1 MLNRDAVRLDY
12 LLKAFIVY
20 PALFTDSTIQV
31 KTNMS
36 DAIKHECGIALIRL
50 LKPIS
55 YYQHKYGSAFYGFHK
70 LYLLMEKQHNRGQDG
85 AGIASIKLDC
95 KPGTPYIS
103 RERSNATNPI
113 QNIFSEINSKIGKVL
128 DANPSRIN
136 DAEWQKDNI
145 DFCGELYLGH
155 LRYGTFGNNSIHACH
170 PFLRANNWITRNL
183 LLAGNFN
190 LTNTDALFN
199 MLIGIGQHPIQYS
212 DTVTVLEKLSY
223 ELDEENN
230 LLYRKYKKEGYSN
243 REITELIVKKLDII
257 SVLKNACKHWDGGY
271 VMCGL
276 IGHGDAFVVRDP
288 AGIRPAFYYKDD
300 EILMVTSERP
310 PIQTALNVSWDKIK
324 EIPPA
329 HAVIMR
335 KNGDFSVKRYTKSL
349 PQKSC
354 SFERIYF
361 SRGTDRDIYKE
372 RKNLGKRLVPAVLN
386 ALDNDMENSIFSF
399 IPNTAET
406 CFFGMEE
413 ELKAHCNRIKFETMR
428 ENPDLSPE
436 DIEKIVNFTPRF
448 EKIAVKDAKLR
459 TFISSDT
466 SRDHL
471 ATHVYD
477 ITYGIVRP
485 GIDSLVVID
494 DSIVRGTT
502 MRNSIIRILDR
513 TQPKKIIIVSS
524 APQIRY
530 PDCYGIDMARL
541 GKFIAF
547 EAAIELIKDNKMEGL
562 LSEVYE
568 EAKAQLKLPMG
579 DMVNVVKKIYNPFTA
594 DEISVKIGELLTP
607 DSIQAEVQFIYQ
619 TIEDLHAACP
629 NHLGDW
635 YFTGDYPTPGGNKV
649 VNQAYVNF
657 IEGNQERAY

>member
-1 MLNRDAVRLDY
+1 
-12 LLKAFIVY
+12 
-20 PALFTDSTIQV
+20 
-31 KTNMS
+31 MS

-50 LKPIS
+50 LKPLA
-55 YYQHKYGSAFYGFHK
+55 YYQQKYGSAFYGFNK

-85 AGIASIKLDC
+85 AGIASIKFDA

-103 RERSNATNPI
+103 RERSNSQNPI
-113 QNIFSEINSKIGKVL
+113 ADIFATINGKINDTLAK
-128 DANPSRIN
+128 NPDCQN
-136 DAEWQKDNI
+136 DAEWQKENV

-190 LTNTDALFN
+190 LTNIDALFN
-199 MLIGIGQHPIQYS
+199 MLIGIGQHPVKYS
-212 DTVTVLEKLSY
+212 DTVTILEKIGY
-223 ELDEENN
+223 ELDEEND
-230 LLYRKYKKEGYSN
+230 LLYHKYKNEGYSN
-243 REITELIVKKLDII
+243 REIAELIAKKLDIHAM
-257 SVLKNACKHWDGGY
+257 LKNACKYWDGGY

-276 IGHGDAFVVRDP
+276 IGHGDAFVIRDP

-310 PIQTALNVSWDKIK
+310 PIQTALNVPYDKIK

-329 HAVIMR
+329 HALIMR
-335 KNGDFSVKRYTKSL
+335 KNGDFSLKRYTKSL

-413 ELKAHCNRIKFETMR
+413 ELKAHCNRIKLATIN
-428 ENPDLSPE
+428 ENPNLSPE
-436 DIEKIVNFTPRF
+436 DLDKIINFTPRF

-459 TFISSDT
+459 TFISSDVA
-466 SRDHL
+466 RDQL

-477 ITYGIVRP
+477 TTYGIVRP
-485 GIDSLVVID
+485 NIDSLVVID

-502 MRNSIIRILDR
+502 MRNSILRILDR
-513 TQPKKIIIVSS
+513 TQPKKIVVVSS

-547 EAAIELIKDNKMEGL
+547 EAAIELIKDNKMDQL
-562 LSEVYE
+562 LTEVYE
-568 EAKAQLKLPMG
+568 EAQAQLKLPMKE
-579 DMVNVVKKIYNPFTA
+579 MVNVVKKIYAPFTA
-594 DEISVKIGELLTP
+594 EELSRKIGELLTA
-607 DSIQAEVQFIYQ
+607 STIKAEVTFIYQ

-629 NHLGDW
+629 DHTGDW

-649 VNQAYVNF
+649 VNQAYVNY
-657 IEGNQERAY
+657 IEGSSARAY

>member
-1 MLNRDAVRLDY
+1 
-12 LLKAFIVY
+12 
-20 PALFTDSTIQV
+20 
-31 KTNMS
+31 MS

-50 LKPIS
+50 LKPMS
-55 YYQHKYGSAFYGFHK
+55 YYQQKYGTAFYGFNK

-85 AGIASIKLDC
+85 AGIASIKLNT

-103 RERSNATNPI
+103 RERSNADNPI
-113 QNIFSEINSKIGKVL
+113 TDIFSGINEKINTTL
-128 DANPSRIN
+128 SENPEARN
-136 DAEWQKDNI
+136 DAEWQKENI
-145 DFCGELYLGH
+145 DFCGEIYLGH

-199 MLIGIGQHPIQYS
+199 MLIGIGQHPVKYS
-212 DTVTVLEKLSY
+212 DTVTILEKIGY
-223 ELDEENN
+223 ELDEENDV
-230 LLYRKYKKEGYSN
+230 LYHKYKNEGYSN
-243 REITELIVKKLDII
+243 REIAELIAEKIDINSI
-257 SVLKNACKHWDGGY
+257 VKNACKHWDGGY

-276 IGHGDAFVVRDP
+276 IGHGDAFVIRDP
-288 AGIRPAFYYKDD
+288 AGIRPVYYYKDD

-310 PIQTALNVSWDKIK
+310 PIQTALNVPYEKIK

-329 HAVIMR
+329 HVLIMR
-335 KNGDFSVKRYTKSL
+335 KNGDFSVKRYKKSL
-349 PQKSC
+349 PRKSC

-372 RKNLGKRLVPAVLN
+372 RKELGKRLVPAVLN
-386 ALDNDMENSIFSF
+386 ALDHDIENSIFSF

-413 ELKAHCNRIKFETMR
+413 ELKAHCNRIKLDTINQ
-428 ENPDLSPE
+428 NPNLSQEDL
-436 DIEKIVNFTPRF
+436 EKIINFTPRF

-459 TFISSDT
+459 TFISSDA
-466 SRDHL
+466 SRDQL

-477 ITYGIVRP
+477 TTYGVVRP
-485 GIDSLVVID
+485 DIDSLVVID

-502 MRNSIIRILDR
+502 MRNSILRILDR
-513 TQPKKIIIVSS
+513 TKPKKIIVVSS

-547 EAAIELIKDNKMEGL
+547 EATIGLIKDNKMDKL
-562 LSEVYE
+562 LNEVYD
-568 EAKAQLKLPMG
+568 EAKAQLKLPMNE
-579 DMVNVVKKIYNPFTA
+579 MINVVKKIYEPFTA
-594 DEISVKIGELLTP
+594 EEISDKIGELLTA
-607 DSIQAEVQFIYQ
+607 STIKAEVKFIYQ
-619 TIEDLHAACP
+619 KIEDLHASCP
-629 NHLGDW
+629 DHLGDW

-657 IEGNQERAY
+657 IEGDSSRAY

>member
-1 MLNRDAVRLDY
+1 
-12 LLKAFIVY
+12 
-20 PALFTDSTIQV
+20 
-31 KTNMS
+31 MS
-36 DAIKHECGIALIRL
+36 DAIQHECGIALIRL
-50 LKPIS
+50 LKPLS
-55 YYQHKYGSAFYGFHK
+55 YYQQKYGTAFYGFNK

-85 AGIASIKLDC
+85 AGIASIKFDA

-103 RERSNATNPI
+103 RERSNADNPI
-113 QNIFSEINSKIGKVL
+113 TDIFSGINDKLNNTFIK
-128 DANPSRIN
+128 NPEYVT
-136 DAEWQKDNI
+136 DAEWQKANME
-145 DFCGELYLGH
+145 FCGELYLGH
-155 LRYGTFGNNSIHACH
+155 LRYGTFGKNSVHDCH

-199 MLIGIGQHPIQYS
+199 MLIGIGQHPVKYS
-212 DTVTVLEKLSY
+212 DTVTVLEKMGY
-223 ELDEENN
+223 ELDEEND
-230 LLYRKYKKEGYSN
+230 LLYHKYKNEGYSN
-243 REITELIVKKLDII
+243 RQITELIAEKLDIHSI
-257 SVLKNACKHWDGGY
+257 LKNSCKYWDGGY

-276 IGHGDAFVVRDP
+276 IGHGDAFVIRDP
-288 AGIRPAFYYKDD
+288 AGIRPVYYYKDD

-310 PIQTALNVSWDKIK
+310 PIQTALNVPYEEIK

-329 HAVIMR
+329 HGLVIR
-335 KNGDFSVKRYTKSL
+335 KNGDFSVKRYMKSL

-372 RKNLGKRLVPAVLN
+372 RKELGKRLVPAVLE

-413 ELKAHCNRIKFETMR
+413 ELKAHCNRIKLSTIN
-428 ENPDLSPE
+428 ENPNISPE
-436 DIEKIVNFTPRF
+436 DLEKIINFTPRF

-459 TFISSDT
+459 TFISSDA
-466 SRDHL
+466 SRDQL

-477 ITYGIVRP
+477 ITYGVVRP
-485 GIDSLVVID
+485 NIDSLVVID

-502 MRNSIIRILDR
+502 MRNSILRILDR
-513 TQPKKIIIVSS
+513 TKPKKIIVVSS

-541 GKFIAF
+541 SKFIAF
-547 EAAIELIKDNKMEGL
+547 EAVIELIKDNKMENL
-562 LSEVYE
+562 LTEVYE
-568 EAKAQLKLPMG
+568 EAKTQLKLPMK
-579 DMVNVVKKIYNPFTA
+579 DMVNVVKKIYDPFTA
-594 DEISVKIGELLTP
+594 EEISVKIGELLTAET
-607 DSIQAEVQFIYQ
+607 IQAEVKFIYQ
-619 TIEDLHAACP
+619 TIEDLHASCP

-657 IEGNQERAY
+657 IEGNNARAY

>member
-1 MLNRDAVRLDY
+1 
-12 LLKAFIVY
+12 
-20 PALFTDSTIQV
+20 
-31 KTNMS
+31 MS

-50 LKPIS
+50 LKPLG
-55 YYQHKYGSAFYGFHK
+55 YYQQKYGSAFYGFNK

-85 AGIASIKLDC
+85 AGIASIKLDA

-103 RERSNATNPI
+103 RERSNAQNPI
-113 QNIFSEINSKIGKVL
+113 TDIFAAVNDKINDTLAK
-128 DANPSRIN
+128 NPDCQN
-136 DAEWQKDNI
+136 DAEWQKENI

-170 PFLRANNWITRNL
+170 PFLRANNWISRNL

-190 LTNTDALFN
+190 LTNIEALFN
-199 MLIGIGQHPIQYS
+199 MLIGIGQHPVKYS
-212 DTVTVLEKLSY
+212 DTVTILEKIGY
-223 ELDEENN
+223 ELDEEND
-230 LLYRKYKKEGYSN
+230 LLYRKYKHEGYSN
-243 REITELIVKKLDII
+243 REIAELIAKKLDIHAM
-257 SVLKNACKHWDGGY
+257 LKNACKYWDGGY

-276 IGHGDAFVVRDP
+276 IGHGDAFVIRDP

-310 PIQTALNVSWDKIK
+310 PIQTALNVPYDKIK

-329 HAVIMR
+329 HALIMR
-335 KNGDFSVKRYTKSL
+335 KNGDFSLKKYTKTL

-372 RKNLGKRLVPAVLN
+372 RKNLGKRLVPAVLD
-386 ALDNDMENSIFSF
+386 ALDNDIENSIFSF

-413 ELKAHCNRIKFETMR
+413 ELKAHCNRIKLTTIN
-428 ENPDLSPE
+428 ENPNLSPE
-436 DIEKIVNFTPRF
+436 DLSKIINFTPRF

-459 TFISSDT
+459 TFISSDV
-466 SRDHL
+466 SRDQL

-477 ITYGIVRP
+477 TTYGIVRP

-502 MRNSIIRILDR
+502 MRNSILRILDR
-513 TQPKKIIIVSS
+513 TQAKKIVVVSS

-547 EAAIELIKDNKMEGL
+547 EAAIELIKENKMDQL
-562 LSEVYE
+562 LIDVYE
-568 EAKAQLKLPMG
+568 EARAQLKLPMNE
-579 DMVNVVKKIYNPFTA
+579 MVNVVKKIYAPFTA
-594 DEISVKIGELLTP
+594 EELSRKIGELLTA
-607 DSIQAEVQFIYQ
+607 STIKAEVKFIYQ

-649 VNQAYVNF
+649 VNQAYVNY
-657 IEGNQERAY
+657 IDGNTARAY

>member
-1 MLNRDAVRLDY
+1 
-12 LLKAFIVY
+12 
-20 PALFTDSTIQV
+20 
-31 KTNMS
+31 MS

-50 LKPIS
+50 LKPLA
-55 YYQHKYGSAFYGFHK
+55 YYQQKYGSAFYGFNK

-85 AGIASIKLDC
+85 AGIASIKFDA

-103 RERSNATNPI
+103 RERSNSQNPI
-113 QNIFSEINSKIGKVL
+113 ADIFATINGKINDTLAK
-128 DANPSRIN
+128 NPGCQN
-136 DAEWQKDNI
+136 DAEWQKENV

-190 LTNTDALFN
+190 LTNIDALFN
-199 MLIGIGQHPIQYS
+199 MLIGIGQHPVKYS
-212 DTVTVLEKLSY
+212 DTVTILEKIGY
-223 ELDEENN
+223 ELDEEND
-230 LLYRKYKKEGYSN
+230 LLYRKYKNEGYSN
-243 REITELIVKKLDII
+243 REIAELIAKKLDIHAM
-257 SVLKNACKHWDGGY
+257 LKNACKYWDGGY

-276 IGHGDAFVVRDP
+276 IGHGDAFVIRDP

-310 PIQTALNVSWDKIK
+310 PIQTALNVPYDKIK

-329 HAVIMR
+329 HALIMR
-335 KNGDFSVKRYTKSL
+335 KNGEFSLKRYTKSL

-413 ELKAHCNRIKFETMR
+413 ELKAHCNRIKLATIN
-428 ENPDLSPE
+428 ENPNLSPE
-436 DIEKIVNFTPRF
+436 DLSKLINFTPRF

-459 TFISSDT
+459 TFISSDAL
-466 SRDHL
+466 RDQL

-485 GIDSLVVID
+485 NIDSLVIID

-502 MRNSIIRILDR
+502 MRKSILRILDR
-513 TQPKKIIIVSS
+513 TKPKKIVVVSS

-547 EAAIELIKDNKMEGL
+547 EAAIELIKESKMEDL
-562 LSEVYE
+562 MTEVYE
-568 EAKAQLKLPMG
+568 EAQAQLKLPMKE
-579 DMVNVVKKIYNPFTA
+579 MENVVKKIYAPFTA
-594 DEISVKIGELLTP
+594 EEISAKIGQLLTA
-607 DSIQAEVQFIYQ
+607 STIKAEVTFIYQ

-629 NHLGDW
+629 DHTGDW

-649 VNQAYVNF
+649 VNQAYVNY
-657 IEGNQERAY
+657 IDGNSARAY

>member
-1 MLNRDAVRLDY
+1 
-12 LLKAFIVY
+12 
-20 PALFTDSTIQV
+20 
-31 KTNMS
+31 MS

-50 LKPIS
+50 LKPLS

-85 AGIASIKLDC
+85 AGIASIKLNC

-103 RERSNATNPI
+103 RERSNAQNPI
-113 QNIFSEINSKIGKVL
+113 QNIFSEINGKIGKIL
-128 DANPSRIN
+128 DANPSRRN

-155 LRYGTFGNNSIHACH
+155 LRYGTFGNNSIHSCH

-243 REITELIVKKLDII
+243 REITELIIEKLDVI
-257 SVLKNACKHWDGGY
+257 SILKNACKHWDGGY

-288 AGIRPAFYYKDD
+288 AGIRPAYYYKDD

-310 PIQTALNVSWDKIK
+310 PIQTALNVPCEKIH

-329 HAVIMR
+329 HALVIR
-335 KNGDFSVKRYTKSL
+335 KNGDFSVKRYQKSL

-372 RKNLGKRLVPAVLN
+372 RKNLGKRLVPAVLE

-413 ELKAHCNRIKFETMR
+413 ELKARCNRIKFETMR
-428 ENPDLSPE
+428 ENPNLSPE
-436 DIEKIVNFTPRF
+436 DIEKIINFTPRF

-477 ITYGIVRP
+477 ITYGIVRS

-513 TQPKKIIIVSS
+513 TRPKKIIIVSS

-547 EAAIELIKDNKMEGL
+547 EAAIELIKENKMEEL

-568 EAKAQLKLPMG
+568 EAKSQLKLPMG
-579 DMVNVVKKIYNPFTA
+579 DMVNVVKKIYHPFTA
-594 DEISVKIGELLTP
+594 EEISVKIGELLTP
-607 DSIQAEVQFIYQ
+607 SSIQAEVQFIYQ

-657 IEGNQERAY
+657 IEGCHERAY

>member
-1 MLNRDAVRLDY
+1 
-12 LLKAFIVY
+12 
-20 PALFTDSTIQV
+20 
-31 KTNMS
+31 MS
-36 DAIKHECGIALIRL
+36 DAIKHECGIAMIRL
-50 LKPIS
+50 LKPLA
-55 YYQHKYGSAFYGFHK
+55 YYQQKYGSAFYGFNK

-85 AGIASIKLDC
+85 AGIASIKFDT

-103 RERSNATNPI
+103 RERSNADNPI
-113 QNIFSEINSKIGKVL
+113 TDIFSNINEKINKTFIE
-128 DANPSRIN
+128 NPDCRN
-136 DAEWQKDNI
+136 DAEWQKENM

-199 MLIGIGQHPIQYS
+199 MLIGIGQHPVKYS
-212 DTVTVLEKLSY
+212 DTVTILEKIGY
-223 ELDEENN
+223 ELDEENDV
-230 LLYRKYKKEGYSN
+230 LYHKYKNEGYSN
-243 REITELIVKKLDII
+243 REIAELIAEKLDINSI
-257 SVLKNACKHWDGGY
+257 VKNACKHWDGGY

-276 IGHGDAFVVRDP
+276 IGHGDAFVIRDP
-288 AGIRPAFYYKDD
+288 AGIRPVYYYKDD

-310 PIQTALNVSWDKIK
+310 PIQTALNVPYAKIK

-329 HAVIMR
+329 HALIIR
-335 KNGDFSVKRYTKSL
+335 KNGEFSLKRYKKSL

-361 SRGTDRDIYKE
+361 SRGTDQDIYRE

-386 ALDNDMENSIFSF
+386 ALDNDIENSIFSF

-413 ELKAHCNRIKFETMR
+413 ELKAHCNRIKLATIK
-428 ENPDLSPE
+428 ENPNLGAEDLA
-436 DIEKIVNFTPRF
+436 KIINFTPRF

-459 TFISSDT
+459 TFISSDA
-466 SRDHL
+466 SRDQL

-477 ITYGIVRP
+477 TTYGVVRP
-485 GIDSLVVID
+485 DIDSLVVID

-502 MRNSIIRILDR
+502 MRNSILRILDR
-513 TQPKKIIIVSS
+513 TKPKKIVVVSS

-547 EAAIELIKDNKMEGL
+547 EAAIELIKDNKMEDIL
-562 LSEVYE
+562 TEVYE
-568 EAKAQLKLPMG
+568 AAKAQLKLPMQE
-579 DMVNVVKKIYNPFTA
+579 MTNVVKKIYDPFTA
-594 DEISVKIGELLTP
+594 EEISAKIGELLT
-607 DSIQAEVQFIYQ
+607 SSTIKAEVTFIYQ

-649 VNQAYVNF
+649 VNQAYVNY
-657 IEGNQERAY
+657 IDGNNSRAY

>member
-1 MLNRDAVRLDY
+1 
-12 LLKAFIVY
+12 
-20 PALFTDSTIQV
+20 
-31 KTNMS
+31 MS

-50 LKPIS
+50 LKPLA
-55 YYQHKYGSAFYGFHK
+55 YYQQKYGSAFYGFNK

-85 AGIASIKLDC
+85 AGIASIKFDS

-103 RERSNATNPI
+103 RERSNADNPI
-113 QNIFSEINSKIGKVL
+113 QDIFSNINGKISKTL
-128 DANPSRIN
+128 NANPDCEN
-136 DAEWQKDNI
+136 DAEWQKENI

-190 LTNTDALFN
+190 LTNVDALFN
-199 MLIGIGQHPIQYS
+199 MLIGIGQHPVKYS
-212 DTVTVLEKLSY
+212 DTVTILEKIGY
-223 ELDEENN
+223 ELDEEND
-230 LLYRKYKKEGYSN
+230 LLYRKYKNEGYSN
-243 REITELIVKKLDII
+243 REIAELIAQKLDINSI
-257 SVLKNACKHWDGGY
+257 LKNACKHWDGGY

-276 IGHGDAFVVRDP
+276 IGHGDAFVIRDP

-310 PIQTALNVSWDKIK
+310 PIQTALNVPYDKIK

-329 HAVIMR
+329 HALIMR
-335 KNGDFSVKRYTKSL
+335 KNGEFSLKRYTKSL

-413 ELKAHCNRIKFETMR
+413 ELKAHCNRIKLETMNQ
-428 ENPDLSPE
+428 NPNLSPE
-436 DIEKIVNFTPRF
+436 DLEKLINFTPRF

-459 TFISSDT
+459 TFISSDA
-466 SRDHL
+466 SRDQL

-477 ITYGIVRP
+477 TTYGVVRP
-485 GIDSLVVID
+485 GVDSLVVID

-502 MRNSIIRILDR
+502 MRNSILRILDR
-513 TQPKKIIIVSS
+513 TKAKKIVVVSS

-547 EAAIELIKDNKMEGL
+547 EAAIELIKENKMEDL
-562 LSEVYE
+562 LTEVYE
-568 EAKAQLKLPMG
+568 EAQMQLKLPMKE
-579 DMVNVVKKIYNPFTA
+579 MVNVVKKIYAPFTA
-594 DEISVKIGELLTP
+594 EEISAKICQLLTA
-607 DSIQAEVQFIYQ
+607 STIKAEVTFIYQ

-629 NHLGDW
+629 DHLGDW
-635 YFTGDYPTPGGNKV
+635 YFTGEYPTPGGNKV
-649 VNQAYVNF
+649 VNQSYVNY
-657 IEGNQERAY
+657 IEGSSARAY

>member
-1 MLNRDAVRLDY
+1 
-12 LLKAFIVY
+12 
-20 PALFTDSTIQV
+20 
-31 KTNMS
+31 MS

-50 LKPIS
+50 LKPLE
-55 YYQHKYGSAFYGFHK
+55 YYQQKYGSAFYGFNK

-85 AGIASIKLDC
+85 AGIASVKFDV

-103 RERSNATNPI
+103 RERSNAENPI
-113 QNIFSEINSKIGKVL
+113 TDIFSKVNGRIDDVL
-128 DANPSRIN
+128 TKNPGCRN
-136 DAEWQKDNI
+136 DVNWQKQNI

-199 MLIGIGQHPIQYS
+199 MLIGIGQHPVKYS
-212 DTVTVLEKLSY
+212 DTVTILEKIGY
-223 ELDEENN
+223 ALDQEND
-230 LLYRKYKKEGYSN
+230 LLYRKYKNEGYSN
-243 REITELIVKKLDII
+243 REISELIAQKLDINSI
-257 SVLKNACKHWDGGY
+257 LKTACKYWDGGY

-276 IGHGDAFVVRDP
+276 IGHGDAFAVRDP

-310 PIQTALNVSWDKIK
+310 PIQTALNVPCEKIN

-329 HAVIMR
+329 HALIIR
-335 KNGDFSVKRYTKSL
+335 KNGDFSLSKYTKTL

-372 RKNLGKRLVPAVLN
+372 RKELGKRLVPAVLK
-386 ALDNDMENSIFSF
+386 ALDNDIENTIFSF

-413 ELKAHCNRIKFETMR
+413 ELKAHCNRIKFKTI
-428 ENPDLSPE
+428 NKNKDLSQE
-436 DIEKIVNFTPRF
+436 DLKRIINFVPRF

-459 TFISSDT
+459 TFISSDV
-466 SRDHL
+466 SREQL

-477 ITYGIVRP
+477 TTYGVVRP
-485 GIDSLVVID
+485 QIDSLVVID

-530 PDCYGIDMARL
+530 PDCYGIDMAQL

-547 EAAIELIKDNKMEGL
+547 EAAIELIKENNMEQL
-562 LSEVYE
+562 LTEVYE
-568 EAKAQLKLPMG
+568 EAKAQLKLPMKE
-579 DMVNVVKKIYNPFTA
+579 MVNVVKKIYSPFTA
-594 DEISVKIGELLTP
+594 EELSKKIGELLTA
-607 DSIQAEVQFIYQ
+607 STIKAEVEFIYQ
-619 TIEDLHAACP
+619 KIEDLHAACP

-649 VNQAYVNF
+649 VNQAYVNY
-657 IEGNQERAY
+657 IDGDDSRAY

>member
-1 MLNRDAVRLDY
+1 
-12 LLKAFIVY
+12 
-20 PALFTDSTIQV
+20 
-31 KTNMS
+31 MS

-50 LKPIS
+50 LKPLG
-55 YYQHKYGSAFYGFHK
+55 YYQQKYGSAFYGLNK

-85 AGIASIKLDC
+85 AGIASIKLDA

-103 RERSNATNPI
+103 RERSNAQNPI
-113 QNIFSEINSKIGKVL
+113 TDIFTAING
-128 DANPSRIN
+128 RIN
-136 DAEWQKDNI
+136 DTLAKNPDCQNDTNWKKENI

-190 LTNTDALFN
+190 LTNIDALFN
-199 MLIGIGQHPIQYS
+199 MLIGIGQHPVKYS
-212 DTVTVLEKLSY
+212 DTVTILEKIGY
-223 ELDEENN
+223 ELDEEND
-230 LLYRKYKKEGYSN
+230 LLYHKYKNEGYSN
-243 REITELIVKKLDII
+243 REITELIVRKLDIHAM
-257 SVLKNACKHWDGGY
+257 LKNACKFWDGGY

-276 IGHGDAFVVRDP
+276 IGHGDAFVIRDP
-288 AGIRPAFYYKDD
+288 AGIRPAFYYKDN

-310 PIQTALNVSWDKIK
+310 PIQTALNVPYDKIK

-329 HAVIMR
+329 HALIIR
-335 KNGDFSVKRYTKSL
+335 KNGDFSLKKYTNPL
-349 PQKSC
+349 PRKSC

-372 RKNLGKRLVPAVLN
+372 RKNLGKRLVPAVLD
-386 ALDNDMENSIFSF
+386 ALDNDIENSIFSF

-413 ELKAHCNRIKFETMR
+413 ELKAHCNRIKLATI
-428 ENPDLSPE
+428 NDNKDISPE
-436 DIEKIVNFTPRF
+436 DLEKIINFTPRF

-459 TFISSDT
+459 TFISSDVL
-466 SRDHL
+466 RDQL

-477 ITYGIVRP
+477 VTYGIVRP
-485 GIDSLVVID
+485 KLDSLVVID

-502 MRNSIIRILDR
+502 MRNSILRILDR
-513 TQPKKIIIVSS
+513 IQPKKIVVVSS

-541 GKFIAF
+541 GEFIAF
-547 EAAIELIKDNKMEGL
+547 EAAIELIKDNKMEQL
-562 LSEVYE
+562 LTEVYE
-568 EAKAQLKLPMG
+568 EAQAQLKLPMKE
-579 DMVNVVKKIYNPFTA
+579 MANVVKKIYAPFSPE
-594 DEISVKIGELLTP
+594 EISSKIGELLTA
-607 DSIQAEVQFIYQ
+607 STIKAEVEFIYQ

-629 NHLGDW
+629 DHLGDW
-635 YFTGDYPTPGGNKV
+635 YFTGNYPTPGGNKV
-649 VNQAYVNF
+649 VNQAYVNY
-657 IEGNQERAY
+657 IDGNTARAY

>member
-1 MLNRDAVRLDY
+1 
-12 LLKAFIVY
+12 
-20 PALFTDSTIQV
+20 
-31 KTNMS
+31 MS

-50 LKPIS
+50 LKPLG
-55 YYQHKYGSAFYGFHK
+55 YYQQKYGSAFYGLNK

-85 AGIASIKLDC
+85 AGIASIKLDA

-103 RERSNATNPI
+103 RERSNAQNPI
-113 QNIFSEINSKIGKVL
+113 TDIFAAVNDK
-128 DANPSRIN
+128 IN
-136 DAEWQKDNI
+136 DALAKNPDCQNDTEWQKENI

-170 PFLRANNWITRNL
+170 PFLRANNWISRNL

-190 LTNTDALFN
+190 LTNIDTLFN
-199 MLIGIGQHPIQYS
+199 MLINIGQHPVKYS
-212 DTVTVLEKLSY
+212 DTVTILEKIGY
-223 ELDEENN
+223 ELDEEND
-230 LLYRKYKKEGYSN
+230 LLYRKYKHEGYSN
-243 REITELIVKKLDII
+243 REIAELIAEKLDIHAM
-257 SVLKNACKHWDGGY
+257 LKNACKYWDGGY

-276 IGHGDAFVVRDP
+276 IGHGDAFVIRDP

-310 PIQTALNVSWDKIK
+310 PIQTALNIPCDKIK

-329 HAVIMR
+329 HALIMR
-335 KNGDFSVKRYTKSL
+335 KNGDFSLKKYTKTL

-372 RKNLGKRLVPAVLN
+372 RKNLGKRLVPAVLD
-386 ALDNDMENSIFSF
+386 ALDNDIENSIFSF

-413 ELKAHCNRIKFETMR
+413 ELKAHCNRIKLATIN
-428 ENPDLSPE
+428 ENPNLSQEDLS
-436 DIEKIVNFTPRF
+436 KIINFTPRF
-448 EKIAVKDAKLR
+448 EKVAVKDAKLR
-459 TFISSDT
+459 TFISSDV
-466 SRDHL
+466 SRDQL

-477 ITYGIVRP
+477 TTYGIVCP

-502 MRNSIIRILDR
+502 MRNSILRILDR
-513 TQPKKIIIVSS
+513 TRAKKIVIVSS

-547 EAAIELIKDNKMEGL
+547 EAAIALIKENKMDQL
-562 LSEVYE
+562 LTDVYE
-568 EAKAQLKLPMG
+568 EAQAQLKLPMKE
-579 DMVNVVKKIYNPFTA
+579 MFNVVKKIYAPFTA
-594 DEISVKIGELLTP
+594 EELSRKIGELLTA
-607 DSIQAEVQFIYQ
+607 STIKAEVKFIYQ

-657 IEGNQERAY
+657 IDGDNSRAY